1 MEVPRPCPGAY
12 SDFVSPAS
20 TPIRLSAG
28 LSTHPSAPAAV
39 EHACAEA
46 LGGLRGRVDL
56 ALVFFSSHHAPHVE
70 TLRAAAVKTLS
81 PACLVGVSAE
91 SVLGGAL
98 ELEHVPGVSVLAF
111 SLPGVRVTPFTS
123 EPLLPDGTSPARP
136 EPLANAMG
144 AGPELRGTLLFADPF
159 SVPMI
164 ALLPALN
171 RVAAGSP
178 ILGGLASASRSPGGN
193 VLLLNDRV
201 LRSGGVGV
209 SLAGNVLVDC
219 VVSQGCRPFGPAT
232 VITKAKGNVIF
243 ELGGRPTQEV
253 VKQALDEL
261 GETARSLLRE
271 GLLLGLVIN
280 EYKDRFGR
288 GDFLIR
294 NVVGLDQS
302 TGGIAIAGLP
312 RVGQTVRFHHRDRA
326 TADED
331 LALLL
336 DAQKLHAPPAG
347 CLLVTCNGRGTKL
360 FAKPNHDAGALARA
374 FAAPRS
380 GEELSK
386 GGEAIAPGTRS
397 GVPIAGFFASGE
409 VGPIGG
415 DSHLHAHTACAA
427 LFRGPAA

>member
-1 MEVPRPCPGAY
+1 M
-12 SDFVSPAS
+12 SPAS
-20 TPIRLSAG
+20 STIRLSAG
-28 LSTHPSAPAAV
+28 LSTHPSPAAAA

-46 LGGLRGRVDL
+46 LGGLRARVDL
-56 ALVFFSSHHAPHVE
+56 ALVFFSSHHAPHAE
-70 TLRAAAVKTLS
+70 TLRAAAAKALS

-91 SVLGGAL
+91 SILGGGL
-98 ELEHVPGVSVLAF
+98 ELENVPGVSVLAF
-111 SLPGVRVTPFTS
+111 SIPGVRVTPFTG
-123 EPLLPDGTSPARP
+123 EPLLQDATSPARP
-136 EPLANAMG
+136 EVLASALG
-144 AGPELRGTLLFADPF
+144 AGPDFRGSLLFADPF
-159 SVPMI
+159 SVPMTT
-164 ALLPALN
+164 LLPALS
-171 RVAAGSP
+171 RVAAGTP

-201 LRSGGVGV
+201 LRGGGVGV
-209 SLAGNVLVDC
+209 SLAGEVEIDC
-219 VVSQGCRPFGPAT
+219 VVSQGCRPFGPAAI
-232 VITKAKGNVIF
+232 ITKAKGNVIF

-261 GETARSLLRE
+261 GDSARSLLRE
-271 GLLLGLVIN
+271 GLLLGLVLN

-302 TGGIAIAGLP
+302 SGGIAIAGLP

-347 CLLVTCNGRGTKL
+347 CLLVTCQGRGTKL
-360 FAKPNHDAGALARA
+360 FSKPHHDAGALARA

-380 GEELSK
+380 GEDLSK
-386 GGEAIAPGTRS
+386 GGEAITPGSRA

-409 VGPIGG
+409 IGPIGG

-427 LFRGPAA
+427 IFRARSGG